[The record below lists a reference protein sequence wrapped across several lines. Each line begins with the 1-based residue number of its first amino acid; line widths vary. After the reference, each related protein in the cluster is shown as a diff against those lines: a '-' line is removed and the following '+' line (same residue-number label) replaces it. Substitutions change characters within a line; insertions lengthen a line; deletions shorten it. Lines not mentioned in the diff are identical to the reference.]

1 MNLQADIKWILKELQ
16 EVKDPTFIEIIKD
29 MLKYRKK
36 VSEAQHVSIEQYN
49 IEVDEAIE
57 DIEKGEYYTNEEAQK
72 IANKW

>member
-16 EVKDPTFIEIIKD
+16 EVKDPTFIEIIKG

-49 IEVDEAIE
+49 IEIDEAIE
-57 DIEKGEYYTNEEAQK
+57 EIEKGEYYTNEEAQK